1 MSGADGRTASAPPS
15 EAEVELMA
23 IATRVA
29 EQAAAGEQLEAYV
42 GRSVDTA
49 VRVYE
54 GEIEQLQSAQT
65 EGIGIRVIKD
75 GRVGFAYGGVLDEA
89 SVAEVL
95 AEARDNVSFGT
106 PDEWAG
112 LASPDGVAPPE
123 LDLWRDD
130 LATFATDDKVALA
143 LELERLTL
151 AQDPRVRV
159 EEAEYADAMG
169 VAAVATSTGVRAT
182 GRESGCYLVVSTLAS

>member
-1 MSGADGRTASAPPS
+1 MSGADVGTASAPPS

-89 SVAEVL
+89 SVCLLYTSDA
-95 AEARDNVSFGT
+95 A
-106 PDEWAG
+106 DE
-112 LASPDGVAPPE
+112 L
-123 LDLWRDD
+123 
-130 LATFATDDKVALA
+130 
-143 LELERLTL
+143 
-151 AQDPRVRV
+151 
-159 EEAEYADAMG
+159 
-169 VAAVATSTGVRAT
+169 
-182 GRESGCYLVVSTLAS
+182 